1 MIQIFKR
8 ISIVLC
14 ALLVLVLSFGF
25 QISKMACD
33 SSGAMYFGN
42 EVPSCKIESNLNCL
56 DKSIEVSCCSAV
68 KQESCCPSEEGD
80 ECISITQDF
89 QFEFETFK
97 DIKVLEFSYLGVFIY
112 TNSIDYVYNQINYF
126 NVSQY
131 GIPPP
136 DIYKPNLSNIQ
147 AFLL

>member
-33 SSGAMYFGN
+33 ASGAIYFGSK
-42 EVPSCKIESNLNCL
+42 VPSCKIESDFNCFEE
-56 DKSIEVSCCSAV
+56 SIEVSCCSAV
-68 KQESCCPSEEGD
+68 KQESCCPSAAGD
-80 ECISITQDF
+80 ECLSITQDF
-89 QFEFETFK
+89 KFQFETFK
-97 DIKVLEFSYLGVFIY
+97 DIKILKFSYLGFVIY
-112 TNSIDYVYNQINYF
+112 TNSIEFIYNQINNF

-136 DIYKPNLSNIQ
+136 NIYKPKLSNIQ

>member
-33 SSGAMYFGN
+33 SSGAIYFGN
-42 EVPSCKIESNLNCL
+42 KVPSCKIESDFNCFEE
-56 DKSIEVSCCSAV
+56 SIEVSCCSAV
-68 KQESCCPSEEGD
+68 KQESCCPSAAGD
-80 ECISITQDF
+80 ECLSITQDF
-89 QFEFETFK
+89 QFQFETFK
-97 DIKVLEFSYLGVFIY
+97 DIKILKFSYLGFVIY
-112 TNSIDYVYNQINYF
+112 TNSIEFIYNQINNF

-136 DIYKPNLSNIQ
+136 NIYKPKLSNIQ

>member
-42 EVPSCKIESNLNCL
+42 KVPSCKIESDFNCFEE
-56 DKSIEVSCCSAV
+56 SIEVSCCSAV
-68 KQESCCPSEEGD
+68 KQESCCPSAEGD
-80 ECISITQDF
+80 ECLSITQDF
-89 QFEFETFK
+89 QFDFETFK
-97 DIKVLEFSYLGVFIY
+97 DVKILEFRYLGFFIY
-112 TNSIDYVYNQINYF
+112 TNSFYFIYNHINYF
-126 NVSQY
+126 NVAQY
-131 GIPPP
+131 GVPPP
-136 DIYKPNLSNIQ
+136 NIYKPKLSNIQ